1 VTDAPKV
8 DAMVQPD
15 HILIVDDNPINRRLL
30 SRALSELGYRSSA
43 AVHGRQALDLLRADP
58 AAYDLVLLDI
68 LMPELDGYATL
79 GAIKGDP
86 ALRHLPVI
94 MITALEELD
103 SAIRCIE
110 LGADDHL
117 HKPFNPALLRAR
129 IGASLAS
136 KHMRDKERA
145 YLHNVAQVTAAAA
158 AVEAATFDPESL
170 AAVAARGDELGQL
183 ARIFQQMAREIYT
196 REQRLRRQ
204 IEQLR
209 LDAEER
215 RHAAVETVAAYVP
228 IDRRQALARGA
239 ELPEHTR
246 GAALVADISGFTPLT
261 EALARELGL
270 RRGAEEITR
279 QLNRVYTPLIDA
291 IDQHRGSVITFSGDA
306 ITCWFDDTV
315 GLEARDLRLEESSEI
330 QASSLKPLASPAA
343 RRAVSCALMMQR
355 AIRDLGGVSTPA
367 GVELRLAIKV
377 AVAAGPVR
385 RLLVGD
391 SAIQLL
397 EVLAGALMQTLS
409 AGEQLARPGDV
420 LVHEP
425 ALAAAGAGVTVA
437 GWRSDETTQGRFA
450 LVTHLSGAPALGPWP
465 ALSPDQLDEE
475 RLRPWLL
482 PAVYAGVRGGA
493 NAFLSE
499 LRPAAAL
506 FLHFAGLD
514 FDADEGAGRQ
524 LDAFIRWVQS
534 VLARYDGALLQVS
547 IGEKG
552 NYLYAAFGA
561 PKAHED
567 DALHAV
573 RAAGE
578 LIAPPA
584 GLAFI
589 RELRAGVA
597 HGQMRAGAYGG
608 TTRRTYGVLGDK
620 ANLAARLMQ
629 AAADILCDE
638 AVYEQAHARV
648 PFTALPP
655 LSLKGKA
662 EPVAVYRP
670 VAVTSPAVVVQVD
683 RLAAP
688 LQLTIKVASVIGPV
702 FAEAVLRAVH
712 PSSTTRLD
720 EELAELAQLGL
731 IAPLPVSDTGRSF
744 AFADTVIHET
754 IYGRLLFAQRR
765 QLHRAVAEWYE
776 LAHSDDLA
784 AYAPLLAHHWGQAE
798 DVSRAVQYLEQA
810 GEAARLRGDDQEA
823 LRYFSASLDLSARA
837 AVLSAEY
844 GAAAG
849 QIRIAPDP
857 TEEKGAYKGAE
868 L

>member
-1 VTDAPKV
+1 
-8 DAMVQPD
+8 MVQPD

-30 SRALSELGYRSSA
+30 SRALRELGYRSSP

-79 GAIKGDP
+79 GEIKGDP
-86 ALRHLPVI
+86 ALWHLPVI
-94 MITALEELD
+94 VITALDELD

-117 HKPFNPALLRAR
+117 HKPFNAALLRAR

-170 AAVAARGDELGQL
+170 APVAGRGDELGQL
-183 ARIFQQMAREIYT
+183 ARIFQQMAREIYA
-196 REQRLRRQ
+196 RELRLRRQ

-215 RHAAVETVAAYVP
+215 RQAAVETVAVYVP
-228 IDRRQALARGA
+228 MDRRLALARGA

-279 QLNRVYTPLIDA
+279 QVNRVYSPLIDA
-291 IDQHRGSVITFSGDA
+291 VDQHCGSVITFSGDA
-306 ITCWFDDTV
+306 ITCWFNEDDQT
-315 GLEARDLRLEESSEI
+315 S
-330 QASSLKPLASPAA
+330 AA
-343 RRAVSCALMMQR
+343 RRAVSCAVVMQR
-355 AIRDLGGVSTPA
+355 AMQDLGGVSTPA

-391 SAIQLL
+391 SAVQQL

-425 ALAAAGAGVTVA
+425 ALAAAGADVTVA
-437 GWRSDETTQGRFA
+437 GWRSDEATEGRFA
-450 LVTHLSGAPALGPWP
+450 LVTDLSGPPALAPWP

-482 PAVYAGVRGGA
+482 PAVYAGVRSRA
-493 NAFLSE
+493 SVFLSE

-534 VLARYDGALLQVS
+534 ILARYDAALLQVN

-561 PKAHED
+561 PVAHED
-567 DALHAV
+567 DALRAV

-578 LIAPPA
+578 LVAPPPK
-584 GLAFI
+584 LAFI

-608 TTRRTYGVLGDK
+608 TTRRTYGVLGHRT
-620 ANLAARLMQ
+620 NLAARLMQ

-638 AVYEQAHARV
+638 AVYEQARARV

-655 LSLKGKA
+655 LMVKGKA
-662 EPVAVYRP
+662 ELVAVYRP
-670 VAVTSPAVVVQVD
+670 VTVTSRAAVGQID
-683 RLAAP
+683 RLAPP

-702 FAEAVLRAVH
+702 FAGVVLRAIH
-712 PSSTTRLD
+712 PADTTWLD

-731 IAPLPVSDTGRSF
+731 IAPLLASDTGRSF
-744 AFADTVIHET
+744 AFADPATHET
-754 IYGRLLFAQRR
+754 IYSRLLFAQRR

-776 LAHSDDLA
+776 RAHGDDLA
-784 AYAPLLAHHWGQAE
+784 TYAPLLAHHWGQAE

-844 GAAAG
+844 GAGARQVRTAPAAADEQG
-849 QIRIAPDP
+849 AREGARI
-857 TEEKGAYKGAE
+857 
-868 L
+868 

>member
-1 VTDAPKV
+1 
-8 DAMVQPD
+8 MVQRD
-15 HILIVDDNPINRRLL
+15 HILIVDDSPINRRLL
-30 SRALSELGYRSSA
+30 SRALGELGYRSSA

-79 GAIKGDP
+79 GEIKGDP

-94 MITALEELD
+94 VITALEELD
-103 SAIRCIE
+103 SAIRCID

-117 HKPFNPALLRAR
+117 HKPFNAALLRAR

-170 AAVAARGDELGQL
+170 APVAARGDELGQL
-183 ARIFQQMAREIYT
+183 ARIFQQMAREIYA

-209 LDAEER
+209 LDTEER
-215 RHAAVETVAAYVP
+215 RQAAVETVAAYVP
-228 IDRRQALARGA
+228 MDRRLALARGT

-279 QLNRVYTPLIDA
+279 QLNRVYSPLIDA
-291 IDQHRGSVITFSGDA
+291 VDQHRGSVITFSGDA
-306 ITCWFDDTV
+306 ITCWFDQDDQRRKTKD
-315 GLEARDLRLEESSEI
+315 EARMPSTDS
-330 QASSLKPLASPAA
+330 SSLVFHPSSAA
-343 RRAVSCALMMQR
+343 RRAVSCALVMQR
-355 AIRDLGGVSTPA
+355 AMQELGAVTTPA
-367 GVELRLAIKV
+367 GAELRLAIKV

-391 SAIQLL
+391 SAVQQL

-420 LVHEP
+420 LVHES

-437 GWRSDETTQGRFA
+437 GWRSDEATEGRFA
-450 LVTHLSGAPALGPWP
+450 LVTDLSGTPSLAPWP

-475 RLRPWLL
+475 RLQPWLL
-482 PAVYAGVRGGA
+482 PAVYAGVRSGA
-493 NAFLSE
+493 SAFLSE

-514 FDADEGAGRQ
+514 FDADEGVGRR

-534 VLARYDGALLQVS
+534 VLARYGAALLQVS

-561 PKAHED
+561 PVAHED
-567 DALHAV
+567 DALRAV

-578 LIAPPA
+578 LVAPPA
-584 GLAFI
+584 ELAFI

-608 TTRRTYGVLGDK
+608 TTRRTYGVLGDRT
-620 ANLAARLMQ
+620 NLAARLMQ

-638 AVYEQAHARV
+638 AVYEQARTRV
-648 PFTALPP
+648 PFTAFPP
-655 LSLKGKA
+655 LTVKGKT
-662 EPVAVYRP
+662 EPVTVYRP
-670 VAVTSPAVVVQVD
+670 VAVTSLAAVGQVD
-683 RLAAP
+683 RLAPP
-688 LQLTIKVASVIGPV
+688 LQLTIKVASVMGPI

-712 PSSTTRLD
+712 PAATTWLD
-720 EELAELAQLGL
+720 EELAELARLGL
-731 IAPLPVSDTGRSF
+731 IAPLPATDTGRSF
-744 AFADTVIHET
+744 AFADAATHET

-776 LAHSDDLA
+776 RAHGDDLA

-798 DVSRAVQYLEQA
+798 DVGRAVQYLEQA
-810 GEAARLRGDDQEA
+810 GEAARLRGDHQEA

-844 GAAAG
+844 GAEVG
-849 QIRIAPDP
+849 QIRTAPAT
-857 TEEKGAYKGAE
+857 TEEEGAREGAH